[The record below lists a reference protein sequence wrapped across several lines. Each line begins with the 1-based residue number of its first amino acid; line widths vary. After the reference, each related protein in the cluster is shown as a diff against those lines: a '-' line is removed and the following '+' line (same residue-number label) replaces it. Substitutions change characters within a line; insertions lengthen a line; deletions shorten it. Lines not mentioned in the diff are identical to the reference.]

1 MAIKSQ
7 GPELAQTLQEFKAWI
22 DSLSDRDKIDIVRT
36 ARRSSNY
43 YSRGG
48 RTRMLW
54 NAYTHEVEP
63 KARPGYTT
71 MYGFFNYATPHY
83 DAHSYLKA
91 FEEWTDDAVLRFTL
105 AQQGAHHNTAYK
117 EGKMILR
124 DLDKADPLKC
134 VELGKP
140 VRYEDL
146 LTILNLPGYG
156 LTDALCYRVSTR
168 GDVQKRMR
176 SMDAIEKALSGWLAL
191 SARDAEV
198 QRLLLEVE
206 IDWSTIVKSYE
217 EDDSNAKMW
226 LQWLKVQWLKEQLAR
241 HTLQLAILRDQLD
254 QIQPILK
261 RIAQDALVMKNGRV
275 SYGFDVALYAILRKG
290 GLDPDLPV
298 VSAGLDLDWTL
309 DHLERA
315 DLVLDLIKDVEYVR
329 VSGDK
334 AILDQKSPKLDKRG
348 MPKARLVLRQEQ
360 ANAIRALE
368 TVADHLAA
376 VSPNAREHLDFYV
389 QGLADGSILAD

>member
-7 GPELAQTLQEFKAWI
+7 GPQLAQTLQEFKAWI
-22 DSLSDRDKIDIVRT
+22 DSLSDRDKIDIIST

-71 MYGFFNYATPHY
+71 MYGFFNYPAPDD
-83 DAHSYLKA
+83 DASSYLEA

-105 AQQGAHHNTAYK
+105 AQQGPHHNTAYK

-124 DLDKADPLKC
+124 DLDKADILKC
-134 VELGKP
+134 VDLDKP
-140 VRYEDL
+140 VRHEDL
-146 LTILNLPGYG
+146 VARLNLPGYG
-156 LTDALCYRVSTR
+156 LTEVLCYCVSSR
-168 GDVQKRMR
+168 GDIQKRMR
-176 SMDAIEKALSGWLAL
+176 STEAIGRALRVWLHL

-198 QRLLLEVE
+198 RRLLLEVE
-206 IDWSTIVKSYE
+206 IDWDLIVKSYE
-217 EDDSNAKMW
+217 EESNAKV
-226 LQWLKVQWLKEQLAR
+226 KVQWMKEQLAG
-241 HTLQLAILRDQLD
+241 HILQLAILRNQLD

-261 RIAQDALVMKNGRV
+261 RIAQDVLRMKNGRV

-290 GLDPDLPV
+290 GLDPHLPV

-309 DHLERA
+309 DRLERA

-329 VSGDK
+329 VSGDQ
-334 AILDQKSPKLDKRG
+334 AILDQKPPKLHKRG
-348 MPKARLVLRQEQ
+348 LPKARLVLRQEQ
-360 ANAIRALE
+360 VNAIRALE

-389 QGLADGSILAD
+389 QGLADGSILSD

>member
-7 GPELAQTLQEFKAWI
+7 GPQLAQTLQEFKAWI
-22 DSLSDRDKIDIVRT
+22 DSLSDQDKIDIVRT
-36 ARRSSNY
+36 ARSSSNY

-63 KARPGYTT
+63 TPRPGYTT
-71 MYGFFNYATPHY
+71 MYGIFNCATPHH
-83 DAHSYLKA
+83 DASSYLEV

-105 AQQGAHHNTAYK
+105 AQQGPHHNTAYK

-124 DLDKADPLKC
+124 DLDKADILKC
-134 VELGKP
+134 VEIDKP
-140 VRYEDL
+140 VRHEDL
-146 LTILNLPGYG
+146 VARLNLPGYG
-156 LTDALCYRVSTR
+156 LTEALCYCVSTR

-176 SMDAIEKALSGWLAL
+176 STDAIDRALRVWLRL

-198 QRLLLEVE
+198 RRLLLEVK
-206 IDWSTIVKSYE
+206 IDWDLIIKSYE
-217 EDDSNAKMW
+217 EESNAKM
-226 LQWLKVQWLKEQLAR
+226 KVQWMKEQLAG
-241 HTLQLAILRDQLD
+241 HILQLAILRNQLD

-261 RIAQDALVMKNGRV
+261 RIAQDVLRMKNGKV
-275 SYGFDVALYAILRKG
+275 SCGFDVALYAILRKG
-290 GLDPDLPV
+290 GLDPHPPV
-298 VSAGLDLDWTL
+298 VSAELYLDWTL
-309 DHLERA
+309 DRLERA

-334 AILDQKSPKLDKRG
+334 AILDQKPPKLDKKG
-348 MPKARLVLRQEQ
+348 LPKARLVLRQEQ
-360 ANAIRALE
+360 VNAIRALE
-368 TVADHLAA
+368 PVAEHLAA

-389 QGLADGSILAD
+389 QGLADGSILAN

>member
-7 GPELAQTLQEFKAWI
+7 GPQLAQTLQEFKAWI

-36 ARRSSNY
+36 ARSSSNY

-63 KARPGYTT
+63 KPRPGYTT
-71 MYGFFNYATPHY
+71 MYGIFNCATPHH
-83 DAHSYLKA
+83 DASSYLEA

-105 AQQGAHHNTAYK
+105 AQQGPHHNTAYK

-124 DLDKADPLKC
+124 DLDKADILKC
-134 VELGKP
+134 VELDKP
-140 VRYEDL
+140 VRHEDL
-146 LTILNLPGYG
+146 VARLNLPGYG
-156 LTDALCYRVSTR
+156 LTEALCYCVSTR

-176 SMDAIEKALSGWLAL
+176 STDAIDRALRVWLRL

-198 QRLLLEVE
+198 RRLLLEVK
-206 IDWSTIVKSYE
+206 IDWDLIIKSYE
-217 EDDSNAKMW
+217 EESTAKM
-226 LQWLKVQWLKEQLAR
+226 KVQWMKEQLAG
-241 HTLQLAILRDQLD
+241 HTLQLAILRNQLD

-261 RIAQDALVMKNGRV
+261 RIAQDVLRMKNGKV
-275 SYGFDVALYAILRKG
+275 SCGFDVAVYSILRKG
-290 GLDPDLPV
+290 GLDPHLPV

-309 DHLERA
+309 DLLERA
-315 DLVLDLIKDVEYVR
+315 DLVLDLIKDVERVR
-329 VSGDK
+329 VSGDQ
-334 AILDQKSPKLDKRG
+334 AILDQKPPKLHKRG
-348 MPKARLVLRQEQ
+348 LPKARLVLRQEQ
-360 ANAIRALE
+360 VNAIRALE
-368 TVADHLAA
+368 PVAEHLAA

>member
-1 MAIKSQ
+1 MAIKSK
-7 GPELAQTLQEFKAWI
+7 GPQLAQTLQEFKSWI
-22 DSLSDRDKIDIVRT
+22 DSLSDQDKIDIVRT
-36 ARRSSNY
+36 ARSSSNY

-71 MYGFFNYATPHY
+71 MYGFFNYSAPHD
-83 DAHSYLKA
+83 DANSYLEA

-105 AQQGAHHNTAYK
+105 TQQGPHHNTAYK

-124 DLDKADPLKC
+124 DLDKADILKC
-134 VELGKP
+134 VELDKP

-146 LTILNLPGYG
+146 VARLNLPGYG
-156 LTDALCYRVSTR
+156 LTEALCYCVSSR
-168 GDVQKRMR
+168 GDIQKRMR
-176 SMDAIEKALSGWLAL
+176 STEAIGIALRVWLQL

-198 QRLLLEVE
+198 RRLLLEVK
-206 IDWSTIVKSYE
+206 IDWDLIIKSYE
-217 EDDSNAKMW
+217 EESNAKM
-226 LQWLKVQWLKEQLAR
+226 KVQWMKEQLAG

-261 RIAQDALVMKNGRV
+261 RIAQDVLRMKNRKV
-275 SYGFDVALYAILRKG
+275 SCGFDVAVYSILRKG
-290 GLDPDLPV
+290 GLDPHLPV

-309 DHLERA
+309 DLLERA
-315 DLVLDLIKDVEYVR
+315 DLVLDLIKDVERVR
-329 VSGDK
+329 VSGDQ
-334 AILDQKSPKLDKRG
+334 AILGQKPPKLHKRG
-348 MPKARLVLRQEQ
+348 LPKARLVLRQEQ
-360 ANAIRALE
+360 VNAIRALE
-368 TVADHLAA
+368 PVAEHLAA
-376 VSPNAREHLDFYV
+376 VSPNASEHLDFYV

>member
-1 MAIKSQ
+1 MAITAQ
-7 GPELAQTLQEFKAWI
+7 EPQFPQTLQEFKAWI
-22 DSLSDRDKIDIVRT
+22 DSLSDRDKINIVHT
-36 ARRSSNY
+36 ARSDSRY

-48 RTRMLW
+48 RTRLLW

-63 KARPGYTT
+63 KAKPGETT
-71 MYGFFNYATPHY
+71 MYGFFNYKGGY
-83 DAHSYLKA
+83 DASSYLEA

-105 AQQGAHHNTAYK
+105 AQQGPHHNTAYM

-124 DLDKADPLKC
+124 DLDKADILKC
-134 VELGKP
+134 VELDKP
-140 VRYEDL
+140 VRREDL
-146 LTILNLPGYG
+146 VARLNLPGYG
-156 LTDALCYRVSTR
+156 LTEALCYCVSTR
-168 GDVQKRMR
+168 GDVQKRKR
-176 SMDAIEKALSGWLAL
+176 STDAIDRALRVWLHL

-198 QRLLLEVE
+198 RRLLLEVK
-206 IDWSTIVKSYE
+206 IDWDLIVKSYE
-217 EDDSNAKMW
+217 EDDSNAKM
-226 LQWLKVQWLKEQLAR
+226 KVQWLKQQLAC
-241 HTLQLAILRDQLD
+241 HTLQLTLLRDQLD
-254 QIQPILK
+254 QIQPILN
-261 RIAQDALVMKNGRV
+261 RVAQDALVMKSGSV

-290 GLDPDLPV
+290 GLDPHLPV

-315 DLVLDLIKDVEYVR
+315 DLLLDLIKDVEYVR

-334 AILDQKSPKLDKRG
+334 AILDQKPPKLDKRG

-376 VSPNAREHLDFYV
+376 VSPNARERLDFYV